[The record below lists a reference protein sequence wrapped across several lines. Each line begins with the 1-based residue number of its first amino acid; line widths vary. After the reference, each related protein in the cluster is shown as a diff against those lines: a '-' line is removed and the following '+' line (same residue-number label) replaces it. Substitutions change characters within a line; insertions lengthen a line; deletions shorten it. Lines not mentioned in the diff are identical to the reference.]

1 MNGAAVD
8 RLTAMELFVRI
19 IETGS
24 FSAAAREIGI
34 TQPSVSRQLRALER
48 RLNARLL
55 HRTTRHL
62 TPTEAGRAFYDEC
75 RQIIA
80 TVRAAEGNVSL
91 LQAKLRGTLKVNTS
105 VALGQEYIAP
115 LLYRFHGQHAGLT
128 IDLTLNER
136 FVDLVEEGI
145 DVAVRFGT
153 VQDTNLV
160 ARRLGQTRRVIVAT
174 PAYLRKH
181 GTPKIPMDLTRHDCV
196 LFNYPPTFEWVF
208 FGPEGEVSVR
218 VTGPFK
224 ANNGHVIRGAILSGL
239 GVGWIPEALIHD
251 QLGSGAVKQVLADY
265 AMQPL
270 EVHAL
275 YSSARHLPAKV
286 RVFLDFLQEEFRS
299 IPGFTSA

>member
-1 MNGAAVD
+1 MD

-34 TQPSVSRQLRALER
+34 TQPSVSRQIRALER

-80 TVRAAEGNVSL
+80 TVQAAEGNLSL
-91 LQAKLRGTLKVNTS
+91 LQAKLHGTLKVNTS

-115 LLYRFHGQHAGLT
+115 LVYRFQGQHTGLT

-145 DVAVRFGT
+145 DVAVRFGA

-174 PAYLRKH
+174 PAYLQKH
-181 GTPKIPMDLTRHDCV
+181 GTPKVPMDLTRHDCV
-196 LFNYPPTFEWVF
+196 LFNYPPTSEWVL
-208 FGPEGEVSVR
+208 FGPDGEVRVR
-218 VTGPFK
+218 VTGSFK

-239 GVGWIPEALIHD
+239 GVGWIPESLIYD
-251 QLGSGAVKQVLADY
+251 ELGSGAVKEVLANY

-270 EVHAL
+270 EVNAL
-275 YSSARHLPAKV
+275 YSSARHLPTKV

-299 IPGFTSA
+299 IPGFTAA